1 MYTNLP
7 TQGVL
12 EAAIYWMELGGINRE
27 IIKQM
32 TAVLNTIMQQNYFKY
47 NNAYYK
53 PQKGVAMGSP
63 LSGTLAELYLQRLE
77 RFYIKH
83 SIETRAIKYYSRY
96 VDDIIIVFDTHDNKA
111 DIILQQFNSLNKN
124 LQFKLST

>member
-1 MYTNLP
+1 LK
-7 TQGVL
+7 
-12 EAAIYWMELGGINRE
+12 EE
-27 IIKQM
+27 IKQM
-32 TAVLNTIMQQNYFKY
+32 AAVLDIIMQQNYFTC

-77 RFYIKH
+77 SLYIKH

-96 VDDIIIVFDTHDNKA
+96 VDDIIIVFDTHDNQA
-111 DIILQQFNSLNKN
+111 DTILQQFKCINKN
-124 LQFKLST
+124 LQFKLSTEKTHALASWT